1 MWSFFLRKTNNIQ
14 IKHKLIYSYIIV
26 VMIPV
31 LIIGAVVIGYFRQ
44 MALDSAISQMSN
56 NVDKVRVQMMNMLRV
71 PIDISNKLYLDE
83 NLQSIV
89 NNRYNNNMEIFRAY
103 QGYKEFETLRDL
115 YTEISSV
122 QFYHHNTTMSDNM
135 DFTRINQEI
144 SKTQWYKTAV
154 SNNGISWFF
163 LEDINTTS
171 VKKLSLVRRIK
182 FSDYPTQGVIVI
194 SLNQTLLNSILRN
207 EPFETMIAD
216 DSGYIVAAKNPE
228 MVGKTL
234 SELDLKFNVKQATKS
249 ILEAEVNGE
258 PSNIV
263 ISKLTMESSRNGL
276 NIVSVFSNESITKAS
291 QRIGWVGLGLI
302 VFVLALAMGLV
313 YVVSQLIT
321 SRLLHLSRQ
330 LNKVAR
336 GDFSV
341 SSDID
346 GNDEIAQ
353 LSRQFNYMVHSID
366 DLMNQ
371 VYETNEKN
379 NKLEIA
385 QKEIKLKM
393 LASQI
398 NPHFLFNALESI
410 RMKAHIKGEKE
421 IAYIVRLLGK
431 LMRKSL
437 EIGDGRTTLKEEM
450 DIVRS
455 YLEIQKF
462 RYEDRLNFELIMD
475 AKSKEVNILP
485 LIVQP
490 LVENGIIHGLESKEV
505 NGILTV
511 NSWVTN
517 NELNIEV
524 TDNGSGISPET
535 LREITATLEVDEV
548 EGARIGL
555 RNVHQRLKL
564 YYGDQYGLNIISE
577 LGKGT
582 TIHFKIPTGVD
593 NFV

>member
-31 LIIGAVVIGYFRQ
+31 LIIGVGVISYFRQ
-44 MALDSAISQMSN
+44 MALDSAIAQMSN
-56 NVDKVRVQMMNMLRV
+56 NVDKVRVQMANMLRV
-71 PIDISNKLYLDE
+71 PIDISNKLYLDKD
-83 NLQSIV
+83 LQSIV
-89 NNRYNNNMEIFRAY
+89 NSRYNNNVEIFNAY
-103 QGYKEFETLRDL
+103 QGYEEFDTLKDL
-115 YTEISSV
+115 YTEISSI

-154 SNNGISWFF
+154 SNNGISWFY
-163 LEDINTTS
+163 LDGIDTSS

-216 DSGYIVAAKNPE
+216 DSGYIVAAKNTE
-228 MVGKTL
+228 LVGKTL
-234 SELDLKFNVKQATKS
+234 AELDLKFNVKQASKS

-263 ISKLTMESSRNGL
+263 ISKLTIESSRNGL
-276 NIVSVFSNESITKAS
+276 NIVSVFSNDSITKAS
-291 QRIGWVGLGLI
+291 QRIGWIGLGLI
-302 VFVLALAMGLV
+302 VLVLALAMGLV

-353 LSRQFNYMVHSID
+353 LSRQFNYMVNSID

-371 VYETNEKN
+371 VYETSEKN

-393 LASQI
+393 MASQI

-431 LMRKSL
+431 LMRKSI
-437 EIGDGRTTLKEEM
+437 EIGDGRTTVKEEM

-462 RYEDRLNFELIMD
+462 RYEDRLSFELIMD
-475 AKSKEVNILP
+475 PESKEVNILP

-511 NSWVTN
+511 NSWVFN
-517 NELNIEV
+517 DELNIEV

-535 LREITATLEVDEV
+535 LRKITASLELDEV